1 MKKIKCK
8 LTIPGRIQ
16 LKCLSIEESKKSGIS
31 WLYHY
36 KAFKEV
42 ILKDAQNVDIDKG
55 KLIMLKI
62 KTEGKIWEILI
73 KRKI

>member
-1 MKKIKCK
+1 MKDIKCK

-16 LKCLSIEESKKSGIS
+16 LIALSIQESKKSGIS

-36 KAFKEV
+36 KALKEI
-42 ILKDAQNVDIDKG
+42 ILEDAKNVDKYKG
-55 KLIMLKI
+55 KLIVLKI
-62 KTEGKIWEILI
+62 KTEEKKWKIII

>member
-16 LKCLSIEESKKSGIS
+16 LICLSISESKKSGIS
-31 WLYHY
+31 WRYHY
-36 KAFKEV
+36 KAFKEI
-42 ILKDAQNVDIDKG
+42 ILKDAQNVDIKKG
-55 KLIMLKI
+55 KLIVLKI
-62 KTEGKIWEILI
+62 KTEEKKWEIII